1 MDLIVVGAGGIT
13 RELLKRLGDA
23 WDVTVIDKSA
33 GRIETLRGDRQF
45 QAFEGDGSSAV
56 VLRNAG
62 LDDADGLIAATD
74 EDDVNLEA
82 CRHARAAK
90 VQRIMAIA
98 AESRR
103 VPDYRELQIPVLSS
117 AVLAAREIE
126 NHLQARRVTSKT
138 FADGRIEAMEF
149 TVAPNSPVRGMS
161 IGQLN
166 SRAMRVAAVLRRGE
180 LVTPVD
186 DTELEANDLVTVI
199 GAATDLPGLVRT
211 FTSGTPRFP
220 LDFGKRVAVAL
231 ANQSDLETTFREAVL
246 VTKNS
251 RATSLE
257 VVHPAWTEEE
267 DDEEEETP
275 DGEDEELSPVQTLVR
290 RAEETEGVEVQL
302 RAVRGRPERELLALP
317 DTESIGLLVLEPP
330 TGAFATQRIRRLLH
344 MARETRTPMLFAR
357 GRRAHESLI
366 AAAKRSKPGRAA
378 ARAAVDLAEL
388 GKAELLAVAVID
400 PEFIGG
406 PRVREEAIRAVEWV
420 KAEAALHGVD
430 AEGELHE
437 GNPVRA
443 LLEIS
448 QTTDLLVLGLTES
461 RLPFGGTLLTRLIRD
476 AHPSILVVP
485 ARP

>member
-1 MDLIVVGAGGIT
+1 MDLIVVGAGEIT

-33 GRIETLRGDRQF
+33 GRIETLRGDRPF

-62 LDDADGLIAATD
+62 LDGADGLVAASD

-82 CRHARAAK
+82 CRHARGAK
-90 VQRIMAIA
+90 IQRIMAVA

-103 VPDYRELQIPVLSS
+103 TPEYRELQVPVLSPS
-117 AVLAAREIE
+117 ILASREIE
-126 NHLQARRVTSKT
+126 NLLQSRRVTSKT

-166 SRAMRVAAVLRRGE
+166 GRSMRVAAVLRRGV
-180 LVTPVD
+180 LVPPTD
-186 DTELEANDLVTVI
+186 ETELESADLVTVI
-199 GAATDLPGLVRT
+199 GPATDLPGLVQT

-231 ANQSDLETTFREAVL
+231 SSESDLETTFREAVL

-257 VVHPAWTEEE
+257 VVHPAWTDED
-267 DDEEEETP
+267 DDEEHEEP
-275 DGEDEELSPVQTLVR
+275 LGADEAASPARDLVR

-302 RAVRGRPERELLALP
+302 RAVRGRPERDLLDLP
-317 DTESIGLLVLEPP
+317 TTESIGLLVLRAP
-330 TGAFATQRIRRLLH
+330 TGPFATWRIRRLLH
-344 MARETRTPMLFAR
+344 LAGATGTPLLFAR
-357 GRRAHESLI
+357 GRQAHESII
-366 AAAKRSKPGRAA
+366 AAARRSKPGRAA

-388 GKAELLAVAVID
+388 GKARLLAVAVID

-406 PRVREEAIRAVEWV
+406 PRAREEAARAVEWV
-420 KAEAALHGVD
+420 KAEAAVHGVD
-430 AEGELHE
+430 AEGDLRE

-443 LLEIS
+443 FLEIS
-448 QTTDLLVLGLTES
+448 ERTDLLVLGLSEG
-461 RLPFGGTLLTRLIRD
+461 RLPFGGTLLTHLIRD